1 MKRSSH
7 LIDVKVCK
15 MIIYPGIFKVKV
27 QQKADSDL
35 SNDTIDFVLRFGPS
49 RALDTPNSNVLSYV
63 FEGGTCD

>member
-1 MKRSSH
+1 
-7 LIDVKVCK
+7 